1 MPKLLTINQKEI
13 PTINTTILYTS
24 NFNYIKDA
32 QEYIVNDCTV
42 ITKDTLK
49 DLTLSPTLFKKFNC
63 EYLINKEDLTLIDK
77 IKINILNSLE
87 SSNKIYVFFNVLTYL
102 DYEFKTNIINYLKE
116 NNKQIINYTTD
127 IEETLLLEYLMVIQN
142 NNIIMEGL
150 KEDILKEEKI
160 LQKLGFNLP
169 FIVEL
174 SLGLKYYNLVDNLY
188 FNNESLVNS
197 LWK

>member
-49 DLTLSPTLFKKFNC
+49 DLTLSSTLFKKFNC

>member
-87 SSNKIYVFFNVLTYL
+87 SSNKIYVF
-102 DYEFKTNIINYLKE
+102 KRK
-116 NNKQIINYTTD
+116 
-127 IEETLLLEYLMVIQN
+127 
-142 NNIIMEGL
+142 
-150 KEDILKEEKI
+150 
-160 LQKLGFNLP
+160 
-169 FIVEL
+169 
-174 SLGLKYYNLVDNLY
+174 
-188 FNNESLVNS
+188 
-197 LWK
+197 

>member
-174 SLGLKYYNLVDNLY
+174 SLGLKYYNLIDNLY

>member
-1 MPKLLTINQKEI
+1 M
-13 PTINTTILYTS
+13 
-24 NFNYIKDA
+24 
-32 QEYIVNDCTV
+32 
-42 ITKDTLK
+42 
-49 DLTLSPTLFKKFNC
+49 
-63 EYLINKEDLTLIDK
+63 
-77 IKINILNSLE
+77 
-87 SSNKIYVFFNVLTYL
+87 
-102 DYEFKTNIINYLKE
+102 YLKE